1 MGIIL
6 AGLFALGLGMFLE
19 DGLMI
24 WLMFAGVGVVAG
36 LTARTQ
42 PPGAEKIYWL
52 FVLVIIALAV
62 MAFFGIHAS
71 RFAFIL
77 PIVFVASYFL
87 ARLVQK
93 FAGSRRRPG

>member
-6 AGLFALGLGMFLE
+6 AGLVALALGFVLE
-19 DGLMI
+19 EGVVV

-42 PPGAEKIYWL
+42 PPGAEKVYWL

-62 MAFFGIHAS
+62 MAYFGIHAN

-93 FAGSRRRPG
+93 LAGYRRKSI